1 MRFCFQSD
9 KMPKIRVKEFLQ
21 LNWLNVHDRYLQFNV
36 SDIFKFYNNQ
46 FPDYFDEFSCHVD
59 DNSVITRSSNKKL
72 KLTFGKTKLGI

>member
-9 KMPKIRVKEFLQ
+9 KMPKIRVKEF
-21 LNWLNVHDRYLQFNV
+21 LQFNV

>member
-1 MRFCFQSD
+1 M
-9 KMPKIRVKEFLQ
+9 IGT
-21 LNWLNVHDRYLQFNV
+21 YNV